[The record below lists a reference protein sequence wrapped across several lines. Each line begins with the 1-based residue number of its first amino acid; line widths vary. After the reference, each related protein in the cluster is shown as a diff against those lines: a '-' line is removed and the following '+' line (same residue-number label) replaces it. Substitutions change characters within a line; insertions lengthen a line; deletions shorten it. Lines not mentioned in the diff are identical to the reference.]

1 MVLFADFGPNP
12 SRNVVLFVAPDGARR
27 ADPEMAAPVLKS
39 PTGHVFRVEGKRRPV
54 WYAKYRLP
62 TGRQLQR
69 KIGPAWTRN
78 GRPAAG
84 YYTRRTAE
92 DSLRRTLDEIRR
104 GTLPG
109 TVQTGAT
116 FADAAAEFLRYIEQ
130 DRARKSSTLADYRGV
145 IRSYL
150 LPAFGHMAVE
160 DITERAIE
168 SWRAKVVSVKS
179 GQPLSN
185 RNRNKLVTVLHG
197 VMRRAQKVYDLPTN
211 PVAGIEKHPQPHGG
225 DIEVFGPEDV
235 MALVRA
241 ASSEQDGALYLTAA
255 YTGLRRGELIALRWR
270 DVDFAGQAIRVRAG
284 YSHGALSTPKS
295 GRIRSVPMAP
305 DVAQVLAQLGRREYF
320 SGPDDLVFPGET
332 GGFLDGS
339 ALRRRYRLALE
350 KAGLRPLRFHDL
362 RHTFGTRVIAKA
374 DIRRVQEWM
383 GHADV
388 QTTMKYLHFVPRE
401 QDAALIGEAFAY
413 EAVSGWRQQATID
426 P

>member
-1 MVLFADFGPNP
+1 MPP
-12 SRNVVLFVAPDGARR
+12 
-27 ADPEMAAPVLKS
+27 KS
-39 PTGHVFRVEGKRRPV
+39 LTPPTGHVFRVDGKRRPI

-62 TGRQLQR
+62 SGRQVQR
-69 KIGPAWTRN
+69 KIGPAWT
-78 GRPAAG
+78 GRSLPPPG
-84 YYTRRTAE
+84 HYTRVTAY
-92 DSLRRTLDEIRR
+92 DWLRRTLDEARR
-104 GTLPG
+104 GVLPG
-109 TVQTGAT
+109 MVQTGAT
-116 FADAAAEFLRYIEQ
+116 FADAAAEFLRYIEK
-130 DRARKSSTLADYRGV
+130 DRARKASTLADYRGV

-150 LPAFGHMAVE
+150 LPAFGPMAVE
-160 DITERAIE
+160 DITERTIE
-168 SWRAKVVSVKS
+168 DWRMRVVSVKT
-179 GQPLSN
+179 GEPLSN

-211 PVAGIEKHPQPHGG
+211 PAARVEKHPQPHGG
-225 DIEVFGPEDV
+225 DIEVFSPEEV

-241 ASSEQDGALYLTAA
+241 ASSEQDAAIYLTAA
-255 YTGLRRGELIALRWR
+255 FTGLRRGELIALHWR
-270 DVDFAGQAIRVRAG
+270 DVAFTGQAIRVRAG

-295 GRIRSVPMAP
+295 GRVRSVPMAR
-305 DVAQVLAQLGRREYF
+305 DVAHALAKLGQREHF
-320 SGPDDLVFPGET
+320 TGPDDLVFPGET

-339 ALRRRYRLALE
+339 ALRRRYHLALR

-413 EAVSGWRQQATID
+413 ELSAAAGEEATID